1 MLWISAASNTNPF
14 GQVSERLNSQEA
26 PYAKAS
32 KAERATIAR
41 IAVSL
46 VSLITALS
54 EAGDEI
60 LEITSANATITRFL
74 VTLITYKS
82 QLNESDP
89 IADLRSDALACLML
103 LTEDNV
109 KLAQELAAAEDDK
122 FYNTITTLK
131 DEANGEGVLACAVL
145 HNIYSSLRSPRKAK
159 NTSNADDAPL
169 IPTLVK
175 VISTFD
181 AGQDSVLGGGWTN
194 LADYQQLALETI
206 ASIGTSLTL
215 DGSSG
220 PKLDQKEAPK
230 AEDEGD
236 EDMEDADGSDP
247 EDQDGA
253 EEEDDDEMD
262 QEAMEADMDMV
273 TGVDSEDE
281 STEDFPVIQSLL
293 QTALPQL
300 VRIASL
306 QPGNDTALSIQ
317 NDALSAINNV
327 AWSLS
332 LFDFSQAA
340 NAGIRKAWGPIAK
353 TIWETIISPTLATDT
368 ADIQLA
374 TQVTSI
380 GWAVA
385 RVLGSETPLKPEE
398 QRKFITLFGAVRGN
412 PESSTDNEDPFQAL
426 SVKCIGVLGQ
436 LAQGD
441 CPEDRNREIG
451 VFLVTVLAGLP
462 QTSPAEAVEA
472 FNQVFDVYGDE
483 ERGYDRT
490 VFWANNFLNQLE
502 EVLPKA
508 RAMAKSVNKK
518 DQPEL
523 RLRADESVM
532 NLTRFIAYKKKHKP
546 SK

>member
-1 MLWISAASNTNPF
+1 M
-14 GQVSERLNSQEA
+14 
-26 PYAKAS
+26 
-32 KAERATIAR
+32 
-41 IAVSL
+41 SL

-60 LEITSANATITRFL
+60 LEITSANAIVTRFL

-82 QLNESDP
+82 QLNEDSDP
-89 IADLRSDALACLML
+89 VAELRSDALACLML
-103 LTEDNV
+103 LTEDNI

-122 FYNTITTLK
+122 FYNTITALK

-159 NTSNADDAPL
+159 QSSNADDAPL

-181 AGQDSVLGGGWTN
+181 AGQESLPGSGWTN

-215 DGSSG
+215 DGNNGSKS
-220 PKLDQKEAPK
+220 DQKEAPK

-236 EDMEDADGSDP
+236 EDMEDAVGSDA
-247 EDQDGA
+247 EDQEGA
-253 EEEDDDEMD
+253 EEQEEEDDEMD

-273 TGVDSEDE
+273 TGADSEDE

-306 QPGNDTALSIQ
+306 QPRDDSALSIQ
-317 NDALSAINNV
+317 NDALSAINNI

-332 LFDFSQAA
+332 LFDLSYAA

-353 TIWETIISPTLATDT
+353 SIWETIISPTLAIDT

-380 GWAVA
+380 GWAIA
-385 RVLGSETPLKPEE
+385 RVLGSETPLKPDE
-398 QRKFITLFGAVRGN
+398 QRKFITLFGAVRGS
-412 PESSTDNEDPFQAL
+412 PESSTDKEDPFQAL

-451 VFLVTVLAGLP
+451 VFLVTVIAGLP

-472 FNQVFDVYGDE
+472 FNQVFDIYGDE

-490 VFWANNFLNQLE
+490 VFWANKFLNQLE
-502 EVLPKA
+502 DILPKA

-546 SK
+546 SN